1 MIRKHGVSAA
11 RPFGSRGFA
20 RLSERSSVRRVQ
32 GEEQQPE
39 ETPKE
44 RADRELIELLNELRV
59 VLPGV
64 TVLFAFLLAVPFAKG
79 WAEVTSFQRD
89 VFLVAFLAT
98 GVAIVFL
105 AAPSSYHRLTFR
117 AGNKERL
124 VEMGSRLT
132 IAGIAASAV
141 ALEAAVLLVVDF
153 VLSRDAAIAAT
164 AGFAV
169 LLLFLWYGLALYGRL
184 RGR

>member
-1 MIRKHGVSAA
+1 MAENGA
-11 RPFGSRGFA
+11 RDD
-20 RLSERSSVRRVQ
+20 
-32 GEEQQPE
+32 

-79 WAEVTSFQRD
+79 WARVTGFQRD

-98 GVAIVFL
+98 GVSVAFL
-105 AAPSSYHRLTFR
+105 TAPSSYHRLSFR

-124 VEMGSRLT
+124 VRTGSRLAV
-132 IAGIAASAV
+132 AGIAAFAV
-141 ALEAAVLLVVDF
+141 ALEAVMLLVIDYV
-153 VLSRDAAIAAT
+153 VSLGAAIAAT
-164 AGFAV
+164 AGFA
-169 LLLFLWYGLALYGRL
+169 LLVLFLWYGVPAVSRI
-184 RGR
+184 RDD